1 MNIEYQNNKINLNIK
16 ENQSTV
22 KDIPIHFK

>member
-1 MNIEYQNNKINLNIK
+1 MNIEYQNNKINLSIK